1 MAGPGVIF
9 DSTTPISRKGIEP
22 TQVKSIKLLTAL
34 EKGSDNDGTG
44 KNFNQDGAV
53 FGKTYKFKVEAYTN
67 LPPQDKKKIKWKF
80 KYHSLSKNKWIEHT
94 STITGE
100 EYNLHLNE
108 KDICGR
114 TIHIMAYINDEES
127 EGYMKVWHHNRFRFF
142 DRKLVEKQAE
152 ERIKDPWKI
161 KQASSSLCGMASLY
175 NALIKKDSKRYLKI
189 VKDLIQTGECNLDNY
204 IIAPHAQAIEMYDM
218 HPKNSQDYKSM
229 GMFEVDWLVLATTRS
244 KESTRNLIYKGKESG
259 KLDMLKAVNWPDML
273 TRMGKQVG
281 GFGNSTSHGLSKI
294 SINDKK
300 TVIGGRVHDYFSNS
314 DLKELLEID
323 SLHKKGRHILMMI
336 DADMIY
342 NKASYN
348 SLVDVFNDSHWV
360 VYEGDVVFYDSSQ
373 NPTTDLDKAETVS
386 FKVFT
391 WGRNPNSGDYITL
404 AEKIGIDQDV
414 KNMITKPGLKIK
426 SFKSN
431 YYGYIEMY

>member
-1 MAGPGVIF
+1 MPGVEF
-9 DSTTPISRKGIEP
+9 DKKKDTQRKGIEP
-22 TQVKSIKLLTAL
+22 TQVKSIKLMTAL

-53 FGKTYKFKVEAYTN
+53 FGKTYKFVVTGYTHM
-67 LPPQDKKKIKWKF
+67 PPQNKKKIKWKF
-80 KYHSLSKNKWIEHT
+80 KYHSPSKNKWVEHT
-94 STITGE
+94 STVTGE
-100 EYNLHLNE
+100 EYNLYLNE

-114 TIHIMAYINDEES
+114 MIHVMAYINDEES
-127 EGYMKVWHHNRFRFF
+127 EGYLKVWHHNRFRFF

-152 ERIKDPWKI
+152 ERAKDPWKI
-161 KQASSSLCGMASLY
+161 KQASSSLCGMAALY

-189 VKDLIQTGECNLDNY
+189 VKDLLRTGECVLDNY
-204 IIAPHAQAIEMYDM
+204 TIAPHPQALEMYDV
-218 HPKNSQDYKSM
+218 HPKRTQDFRSM

-281 GFGNSTSHGLSKI
+281 GFGNSTAHGLSYT

-300 TVIGGRVHDYFSNS
+300 TIIGGRVHDYFSDS
-314 DLKELLEID
+314 DFRELLTID
-323 SLHKKGRHILMMI
+323 SLHKQGRHILMMI

-342 NKASYN
+342 NKASYS

-360 VYEGDVVFYDSSQ
+360 VYEGDLAFYDSDK
-373 NPTTDLDKAETVS
+373 NLTVDLDKVASVC
-386 FKVFT
+386 FKIFT
-391 WGRNPNSGDYITL
+391 WGRDPKSGQYTTL
-404 AEKIGIDQDV
+404 AGNIDTDKDV
-414 KNMITKPGLKIK
+414 KAMIEKPGINSK